1 MVNNVATFE
10 KAENIEYNADGHIVT
25 YGDNTYVYDGL
36 GRLIREN
43 NKALDKTFI
52 FEYNVGGNIMYR
64 SEFPYTTGTPSA
76 LIKIYDYS
84 YNNAW
89 KDQLTSYDYT
99 PITYDASG
107 NPISYLGAT
116 LTWSRGR
123 LLTKYVNGDTTV
135 NIQYDARGFRRS
147 STKVKGTTTSN
158 REFIYSDDGRL
169 LYDKVNTFE
178 RYYLYGQDG
187 IVGFEEDGVI
197 YTFRKNF
204 FGDVTAI
211 YQGTT
216 KVAEY
221 VYDAWGNCTI
231 TTNVNGYGT
240 RNPIRYR
247 GYYFDNDLQMYYLM
261 TRYYDPQTG
270 RFINADTPE
279 YLKPSKINGLN
290 LYAYCNNN
298 PVMNVDPSGHEVLS
312 VATTWL
318 LCQIAM
324 ILIAG
329 GIFFAFVDWIYSLD
343 LDNKEKESQPQV
355 SSGDAEVIA
364 AAAEGLPEMV
374 ANWFENTSSFKG
386 STQKYGALSGGGG
399 GDWFENTSSFKGS
412 TKKYGAFSGGG
423 GGGFGGGFGGGDSL
437 WDPVLQAILNE
448 SFTGSFD

>member
-1 MVNNVATFE
+1 
-10 KAENIEYNADGHIVT
+10 
-25 YGDNTYVYDGL
+25 
-36 GRLIREN
+36 
-43 NKALDKTFI
+43 
-52 FEYNVGGNIMYR
+52 
-64 SEFPYTTGTPSA
+64 
-76 LIKIYDYS
+76 
-84 YNNAW
+84 
-89 KDQLTSYDYT
+89 
-99 PITYDASG
+99 
-107 NPISYLGAT
+107 
-116 LTWSRGR
+116 
-123 LLTKYVNGDTTV
+123 
-135 NIQYDARGFRRS
+135 
-147 STKVKGTTTSN
+147 
-158 REFIYSDDGRL
+158 
-169 LYDKVNTFE
+169 
-178 RYYLYGQDG
+178 
-187 IVGFEEDGVI
+187 
-197 YTFRKNF
+197 
-204 FGDVTAI
+204 
-211 YQGTT
+211 
-216 KVAEY
+216 
-221 VYDAWGNCTI
+221 
-231 TTNVNGYGT
+231 
-240 RNPIRYR
+240 
-247 GYYFDNDLQMYYLM
+247 MYYLI

-386 STQKYGALSGGGG
+386 ST
-399 GDWFENTSSFKGS
+399 
-412 TKKYGAFSGGG
+412 KKYGAFSGGG

>member
-10 KAENIEYNADGHIVT
+10 KAENIEYNADGNIVV
-25 YGDNTYVYDGL
+25 YGENSYAYDGL

-43 NKALDKTFI
+43 NKALDKTFL

-76 LIKIYDYS
+76 LIKICDYY
-84 YNNAW
+84 YNNTW
-89 KDQLTSYDYT
+89 KDQLTSYSNKA
-99 PITYDASG
+99 ITYDASG
-107 NPISYLGAT
+107 NPISYMGKA
-116 LTWSRGR
+116 LTWSKGR
-123 LLTKYVNGDTTV
+123 LLTKYVTNPMYS
-135 NIQYDARGFRRS
+135 ISMQYDANGCRT
-147 STKVKGTTTSN
+147 TKVKFAPIPFSDADPYTTTNYTYDS
-158 REFIYSDDGRL
+158 EGRL
-169 LYDKVNTFE
+169 RCESDGTYT
-178 RYYLYGQDG
+178 RYYIYGADG
-187 IVGFEEDGVI
+187 IVGYEENGVQFM
-197 YTFRKNF
+197 YRKNL

-221 VYDAWGNCTI
+221 VYDAWGNCTV

-247 GYYFDNDLQMYYLM
+247 GYYWDNDLNMYYLL

-279 YLKPSKINGLN
+279 YLKPTKINGLN
-290 LYAYCNNN
+290 LYAYCGNN

-324 ILIAG
+324 VLIAG

-343 LDNKEKESQPQV
+343 LDNKDKESQPQV

-364 AAAEGLPEMV
+364 AAAESMPSIGQSYYKNVFRPE
-374 ANWFENTSSFKG
+374 SSINH
-386 STQKYGALSGGGG
+386 YG
-399 GDWFENTSSFKGS
+399 
-412 TKKYGAFSGGG
+412 FS
-423 GGGFGGGFGGGDSL
+423 GGGDSL